1 MNGAVLDRKEARF
14 TQIAFLLGSGPP
26 IERWGNWQNFS
37 YQGWCLCHITHIK
50 YTVRYIFQK
59 YFLRQMIFKM
69 FPNRIFSA
77 HTGKK
82 NLLAKV
88 TFTYRSGINGNNWRV
103 FAGPGL
109 ISGAFVSWR
118 VRWDK
123 VSFFILWGQNT
134 DALKSCFGAELNQR
148 WTWTVKDPS
157 RSLYI
162 WLAVFSMYNQLN
174 LFESPGC
181 CKNTQWTFQSSYMS
195 IWTVQFQIQK
205 IYNIFYL

>member
-1 MNGAVLDRKEARF
+1 MDGAVLDRKEARF
-14 TQIAFLLGSGPP
+14 TRIAFLLGSGPP
-26 IERWGNWQNFS
+26 TERWGNWQNFS

-59 YFLRQMIFKM
+59 YFLRQMIFKI
-69 FPNRIFSA
+69 FPPRIFSP
-77 HTGKK
+77 HTEKKSLGKS
-82 NLLAKV
+82 NIY
-88 TFTYRSGINGNNWRV
+88 YRSGINGNNWRA

-123 VSFFILWGQNT
+123 VSSFILWVQNA
-134 DALKSCFGAELNQR
+134 DALKSCFSAELNQR

-162 WLAVFSMYNQLN
+162 WLAVFSMYNPAE
-174 LFESPGC
+174 F
-181 CKNTQWTFQSSYMS
+181 
-195 IWTVQFQIQK
+195 IWTPWM
-205 IYNIFYL
+205 L